1 MSNFPAVVTPVAELA
16 AWGDLAKKS
25 GVVPPSTSREQ
36 AMAIVQTGRELGL
49 QPFQSLRSMS
59 FISGRLTM
67 SVQLQLALAKRQGVR
82 LESLNETNESCSVT
96 LGRGDERITCTY
108 TIDDARKAG
117 LVKPGG
123 AWEKYGRQM
132 LRWRAIGDALR
143 LIAPDLVMGLLDP
156 IEAESIGPVP
166 IGSDPVHE
174 AQACPEAASTP
185 PIPLDSSPQDATG
198 SPEGENFHD
207 GDDFPA
213 GAPPVEPVTD
223 AQLKKIHA
231 SFNELGVT
239 DKDSRRS
246 WISTLLRRGPISS
259 SREISKAEASAVID
273 ALGETIAKQQKGAA

>member
-1 MSNFPAVVTPVAELA
+1 MSNVPAAATPVAELA

-25 GVVPPSTSREQ
+25 GIVPPSTSREQ

-82 LESLNETNESCSVT
+82 LESLNETGDSCSVT

-108 TIDDARKAG
+108 TVDDARKAG
-117 LVKPGG
+117 LVKSGG
-123 AWEKYGRQM
+123 AWERYGRQM

-156 IEAESIGPVP
+156 VEAESIEPVAV
-166 IGSDPVHE
+166 GSDAVHE
-174 AQACPEAASTP
+174 
-185 PIPLDSSPQDATG
+185 SSSIDATG
-198 SPEGENFHD
+198 PPR
-207 GDDFPA
+207 GDDSPKGGDSPA
-213 GAPPVEPVTD
+213 KNPPAEPVTD

-231 SFNELGVT
+231 SFNELGIT
-239 DKDSRRS
+239 DRDTRRS
-246 WISTLLRRGPISS
+246 WIAFSLGKDSISS
-259 SREISKAEASAVID
+259 SKEISKADASAVID
-273 ALGETIAKQQKGAA
+273 ALGDAIAKQQKGAA

>member
-82 LESLNETNESCSVT
+82 LESLNETGDSCSVT

-108 TIDDARKAG
+108 TLDDARKAG
-117 LVKPGG
+117 LVKSGG

-156 IEAESIGPVP
+156 IEAESIGPVA
-166 IGSDPVHE
+166 IGSDAVHE
-174 AQACPEAASTP
+174 GPASPEAASP
-185 PIPLDSSPQDATG
+185 PPPPPESSPQGATGTPKGEDSSGNGGEDTPPTG
-198 SPEGENFHD
+198 SP
-207 GDDFPA
+207 PA
-213 GAPPVEPVTD
+213 APVSD

-231 SFNELGVT
+231 Y
-239 DKDSRRS
+239 
-246 WISTLLRRGPISS
+246 
-259 SREISKAEASAVID
+259 SKSHGKTE
-273 ALGETIAKQQKGAA
+273 KR

>member
-1 MSNFPAVVTPVAELA
+1 MSNIHTVLTPVAELA

-25 GVVPPSTSREQ
+25 GIVPPSTSREQ

-82 LESLNETNESCSVT
+82 LESLNETSDSCPVT

-108 TIDDARKAG
+108 TVDDARKAG
-117 LVKPGG
+117 LVKSGG
-123 AWEKYGRQM
+123 AWERYGRQM

-156 IEAESIGPVP
+156 VEAESIDPVA
-166 IGSDPVHE
+166 IGSDEVHE
-174 AQACPEAASTP
+174 GTP
-185 PIPLDSSPQDATG
+185 INATG
-198 SPEGENFHD
+198 TPRGDDSPEGAD
-207 GDDFPA
+207 SPA
-213 GAPPVEPVTD
+213 RISPAEPVSD

-231 SFNELGVT
+231 SFNELGIT
-239 DKDSRRS
+239 DKESRRN
-246 WISTLLRRGPISS
+246 WISTLLGKSSISS
-259 SREISKAEASAVID
+259 SRDISKAEASAVID
-273 ALGETIAKQQKGAA
+273 ALGEAIASQQKGAA